1 MLRRTL
7 AIGKNCLTSILEQ
20 YLSSTWNQKA
30 EGKFHSQMWHSG
42 FIPLVH
48 SSVSAQLA
56 LSARLQVQYSKL
68 PHQYSC
74 HQWRKNYKHHFT
86 LFYMLKSF
94 SCFDLFKLPV
104 EHIWNWNWT
113 SVLCAAFSANKRTHT
128 QTRTGQ
134 VVWQP
139 ISAELNHQYQKSRRK
154 PHILSAVSHWLLRG
168 ELVPGRSCLTLSSME
183 LLLSAGYIT
192 AYITALTHYAL
203 WTTTADEK
211 WQSVETNNS

>member
-1 MLRRTL
+1 
-7 AIGKNCLTSILEQ
+7 
-20 YLSSTWNQKA
+20 
-30 EGKFHSQMWHSG
+30 MWHGG

-56 LSARLQVQYSKL
+56 LSARLQVQYSKQ

-74 HQWRKNYKHHFT
+74 HQWRKNENHHFT
-86 LFYMLKSF
+86 LFYIALIYLNFQWSTF
-94 SCFDLFKLPV
+94 GIGIEPV
-104 EHIWNWNWT
+104 FCALRFQQTKEH
-113 SVLCAAFSANKRTHT
+113 THT
-128 QTRTGQ
+128 HACTGQ

-168 ELVPGRSCLTLSSME
+168 KLVPGRSCLTLSSME

-211 WQSVETNNS
+211 WQSVRDK